1 MEGKTSWGSNPD
13 QPESKLRLH
22 PEKVKGQ
29 VLLLP
34 GKEKTSEQWT
44 FSLRN
49 CLGRQ
54 GLGDFQ
60 WTEGDIPGW
69 SLNEGGETGL
79 A

>member
-1 MEGKTSWGSNPD
+1 MEGKKSWGSNPD
-13 QPESKLRLH
+13 GPASKLMLH

-34 GKEKTSEQWT
+34 GKEKTRKQQT

-49 CLGRQ
+49 SIGRQ

-60 WTEGDIPGW
+60 
-69 SLNEGGETGL
+69 
-79 A
+79 